1 MGRHLTDGGKARRNA
16 MNAYEFTLKF
26 QLADPQADADRYT
39 DELYGNGCEDAVI
52 GVGRKGTI
60 ALQFIREAESA
71 NAAIVSAIADVR
83 KTIPDAK
90 VIESSPDF
98 GASRGW
104 LPAVNEGA
112 AALWHWADGCL
123 TGSDIMSLPR

>member
-1 MGRHLTDGGKARRNA
+1 

-98 GASRGW
+98 GGISG
-104 LPAVNEGA
+104 LA
-112 AALWHWADGCL
+112 ACCE
-123 TGSDIMSLPR
+123 